1 MMMMMMVEM
10 VKMVKMVD
18 SDLWSSEKQ
27 KVMFHSLRT
36 NLGAHLKIIIITS
49 LFVFWLSVCQ
59 QIQKG
64 KTGQSSIL
72 CLECKQVIIIGN
84 QTCWNNDISISN
96 STFIF

>member
-1 MMMMMMVEM
+1 
-10 VKMVKMVD
+10 
-18 SDLWSSEKQ
+18 
-27 KVMFHSLRT
+27 MFHSLRT

-49 LFVFWLSVCQ
+49 LFVSWLSVCQ

-96 STFIF
+96 PTFIFTKAFFPDIDSRDT